1 MKAILRWGAAL
12 VALLVLTSV
21 SFGQVRYSPV
31 LKVPYRQA
39 PDCYNSGF
47 YLFDA
52 WGRPTGP
59 HYYLVPPTGPFNGIL
74 PGPIGKG
81 IQSGQLPHHVLMS
94 KDGMSIGNAP
104 VLGKQQAPSG
114 GGPNPY
120 GGGPN
125 SYGGGPNS
133 YGGGPN
139 SYGGGPN
146 PYGGG
151 PNPYGGGPNSF
162 NGIPNPYGGGPN
174 PYGGGPNSF
183 NGIPN
188 PYGGGPAMQVPYGA
202 PQMANNPMQPF
213 QPYAGMQPFQQF
225 GGFGPMQGPRMDT
238 MPPPPMLGGASYPT
252 HPFIRSPRDFFM
264 WGESMEEERAR
275 GNRPIMVP

>member
-1 MKAILRWGAAL
+1 MKAILRWGVGL
-12 VALLVLTSV
+12 VGLLLFTSY
-21 SFGQVRYSPV
+21 SFGQVGYSPV

-47 YLFDA
+47 YLMDA
-52 WGRPTGP
+52 WGRCTGP

-81 IQSGQLPHHVLMS
+81 IQSGQLPHHMLMS

-114 GGPNPY
+114 GG
-120 GGGPN
+120 
-125 SYGGGPNS
+125 S
-133 YGGGPN
+133 
-139 SYGGGPN
+139 N

-151 PNPYGGGPNSF
+151 PNPF
-162 NGIPNPYGGGPN
+162 NGVPNP
-174 PYGGGPNSF
+174 F
-183 NGIPN
+183 NGV
-188 PYGGGPAMQVPYGA
+188 PYPYSGGPAMQTPYGA
-202 PQMANNPMQPF
+202 PPMAMNPMQPF

-225 GGFGPMQGPRMDT
+225 GAFQPMQGPRMDT

-264 WGESMEEERAR
+264 WGETMEDERAR
-275 GNRPIMVP
+275 GNRPIAVP